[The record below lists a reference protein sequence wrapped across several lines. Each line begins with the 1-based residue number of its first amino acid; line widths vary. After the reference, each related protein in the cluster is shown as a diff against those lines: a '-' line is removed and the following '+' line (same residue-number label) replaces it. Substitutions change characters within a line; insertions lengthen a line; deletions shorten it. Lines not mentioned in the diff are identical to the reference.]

1 MHQLTTLTVV
11 YLMLGASI
19 LQHSSASAKRR
30 NTPLNNDAQ
39 EVEQVQGSG
48 FGPDPFNSCP
58 RIIEFPFL
66 HLKSGNETCKVN
78 EFSTAVNES
87 ISGASGKATAEKKLK
102 TVQNTTPKIDHLVAP
117 KKPFMLTC
125 RRQVIVA
132 AVISAFFSIAALAT
146 FSMLYAIHEHLQD
159 VCMSLED
166 LQTRT
171 HAMVEQ
177 TRVVLDGIQDAEC
190 EIPTEMVKQ
199 KSELPAESAK
209 PKDGQRTAA
218 NVGTK
223 KVKKFRK
230 R

>member
-1 MHQLTTLTVV
+1 
-11 YLMLGASI
+11 
-19 LQHSSASAKRR
+19 HSSASAKRR

-48 FGPDPFNSCP
+48 FGPDPFNT
-58 RIIEFPFL
+58 
-66 HLKSGNETCKVN
+66 LKIYKTKLTFE
-78 EFSTAVNES
+78 AVNES
-87 ISGASGKATAEKKLK
+87 IGGASGKATAEKKLK